1 MKKVSRDIA
10 VVIGKQGEHV
20 MAKADIYRD
29 LNRVLI
35 QITSD
40 KPEGQLLVDF
50 LEQAEPIGLSFRVI
64 PVQNIIEKKRDID

>member
-1 MKKVSRDIA
+1 MKQVKRDVS
-10 VVIGKQGEHV
+10 VVIGKNSEYV

-35 QITSD
+35 QIVSNEPD
-40 KPEGQLLVDF
+40 GQLLADF

-64 PVQNIIEKKRDID
+64 PVQNIIEKKRETI